1 MEINLSEKGCDMV
14 RICIAS
20 LVSLVLVG
28 SNALAQTGGT
38 WSAKAGY
45 NQFFPQVKSGDITG
59 VPGGNIDVGDGGAP
73 FASAAYMFSDSVS
86 AELAFGV
93 PPKLDINGRGTIEQ
107 AGKIADAKVWS
118 PILMLQYRFG
128 RPDAALRPYVGAG
141 GTYVRFSSVT
151 TTPILSMLTN
161 SGGTTT
167 AAIDNAW
174 GAVAQIGATYSLNGN
189 WYIDGSIVPMRV
201 KTTAHL
207 STWQSVSVK
216 VNPVLVNLAVGYRF

>member
-1 MEINLSEKGCDMV
+1 MKRLQ
-14 RICIAS
+14 IA
-20 LVSLVLVG
+20 LLAVLVLAG
-28 SNALAQTGGT
+28 GNAAAQTEGE

-45 NQFFPQVKSGDITG
+45 NQFFPQVKSGDITA
-59 VPGGNIDVGDGGAP
+59 VPGGKVDVSAGGAP

-86 AELAFGV
+86 VELAFGV
-93 PPKLDINGRGTIEQ
+93 PPKLDIDGSGTIEQ

-128 RPDAALRPYVGAG
+128 RPAAGLRPYVGVG

-161 SGGTTT
+161 PGGTTT

-174 GAVAQIGATYSLNGN
+174 GAVAQIGATYSLNEH
-189 WYIDGSIVPMRV
+189 WFIDGSIVPMRV

-207 STWQSVSVK
+207 STGQSVSVK